1 MPLWRDPKT
10 QKWKMRYYADG
21 TRTGRRVME
30 TLPAHLTFAEADHA
44 YKLRL
49 AKAAGRRGRTVPRDL
64 TVAEAIQE
72 YLSAQGQSL
81 SPSTLK
87 NIRSILEA
95 NAVRLLGSRRI
106 DSLKPSDFQEFQ
118 RTRISEG
125 AKPSYVNRE
134 VARFKTIFS
143 ALLRWGWIDRHP
155 MPEKSVKPLR
165 APQGRTDFLSVD
177 DWKRLLAALETPPPV
192 PEGKRRPRQ
201 DTRPM
206 IPVIKT
212 LLYTGARLGEIIA
225 LRWEAVDLEKGRIAL
240 DRVKT
245 SSVTG
250 LRISAPLRAV
260 LDALPRGTPAAYVF
274 TNPAGQPWRPHD
286 IQHAFYRARD
296 AAGLRSSLSSHSLR
310 HTFASWLTMD
320 GVPLRTVSELL
331 GHTNIVQTAR
341 YAHLSPA
348 HLQET
353 VDRIGDIESRWK
365 PSVGNPSPAETAPIP
380 IDRGRKT

>member
-1 MPLWRDPKT
+1 MPLWREKNG
-10 QKWKMRYYADG
+10 KWRARWYADG
-21 TRTGRRVME
+21 TAKGRRVMK
-30 TLPAHLTFAEADHA
+30 TWPAHLTFAEADRL
-44 YKLRL
+44 YKLEL

-64 TVAEAIQE
+64 TFAEAINE
-72 YLSAQGQSL
+72 YLAAQGQSMA
-81 SPSTLK
+81 PGTLK

-95 NAVRLLGSRRI
+95 NAVRLLGSRRVE
-106 DSLKPSDFQEFQ
+106 SLRPSDFQAFQ
-118 RTRISEG
+118 RTRLAEG
-125 AKPSYVNRE
+125 AKPSYINRE

-143 ALLRWGWIDRHP
+143 ALVRWGWIDRHP
-155 MPEKSVKPLR
+155 MPEKSVTLLR

-192 PEGKRRPRQ
+192 PEGKRRPRP
-201 DTRPM
+201 DARPM
-206 IPVIKT
+206 IPVIRT
-212 LLYTGARLGEIIA
+212 LLYTGARLGEVLA
-225 LRWEAVDLEKGRIAL
+225 LRWGAVDLDAGRIAL
-240 DRVKT
+240 DRAKT
-245 SSVTG
+245 NSVTG

-260 LDALPRGTPAAYVF
+260 LEALPRGTPAAYVF
-274 TNPAGQPWRPHD
+274 TNPAGAPWRPHD

-331 GHTNIVQTAR
+331 GHTNIAMTAR
-341 YAHLSPA
+341 YAHLSPS

-365 PSVGNPSPAETAPIP
+365 PSEGNPSPQENAPIP
-380 IDRGRKT
+380 IDRGRRT

>member
-1 MPLWRDPKT
+1 MKT
-10 QKWKMRYYADG
+10 W
-21 TRTGRRVME
+21 
-30 TLPAHLTFAEADHA
+30 PAHLTFAEADRL
-44 YKLRL
+44 YKLEL

-64 TVAEAIQE
+64 TFAEAINE
-72 YLSAQGQSL
+72 YLAAQG
-81 SPSTLK
+81 PSMAPGTLK

-95 NAVRLLGSRRI
+95 NAVRLLGSRRVE
-106 DSLKPSDFQEFQ
+106 SLRPSDFQAFQ
-118 RTRISEG
+118 RTRLAEG
-125 AKPSYVNRE
+125 AKPSYINRE

-143 ALLRWGWIDRHP
+143 ALVRWGWIDRHP
-155 MPEKSVKPLR
+155 MPEKSVTLLR

-192 PEGKRRPRQ
+192 PEGKRRPRP
-201 DTRPM
+201 DARPM

-212 LLYTGARLGEIIA
+212 LLYTGARLGEVLA
-225 LRWEAVDLEKGRIAL
+225 LRWGAVDLDAGRIAL
-240 DRVKT
+240 DRAKT
-245 SSVTG
+245 NSVTG

-260 LDALPRGTPAAYVF
+260 LEALPRGTPAAYVF
-274 TNPAGQPWRPHD
+274 TNPAGAPWRPHD

-331 GHTNIVQTAR
+331 GHTNIAMTAR
-341 YAHLSPA
+341 YAHLSPS

-365 PSVGNPSPAETAPIP
+365 PSEGNPSPQENAPIP
-380 IDRGRKT
+380 IDRGRRT